1 MAWQTP
7 GSELGSISSN
17 AQIVAD
23 ESTRTYM
30 SAVYRWMVAGLV
42 ITGVTAVAVAS
53 NAQLAQMVMGLYL
66 PLIVGELVLV
76 LALSY
81 LAPKVSGP
89 VAGLMFTGYAFM
101 TGLTFSVLFLRY
113 SLGSIGS
120 TFFIT
125 AGAFAALSI
134 YGTVTKKNL
143 DGWKTFL
150 FMGLIGVVLAGI
162 VNLFLQSGGLS
173 FVIAC
178 AGVLVFAGLTAY
190 DTQKLREH
198 HANMGHKSRSSAAI
212 TGALILYLDF
222 INLFLMLLRL
232 LGNRR

>member
-7 GSELGSISSN
+7 GSVVSTN
-17 AQIVAD
+17 QQILSD
-23 ESTRTYM
+23 EATRTYM
-30 SAVYRWMVAGLV
+30 GAVYRWMVAGLA

-53 NAQLAQMVMGLYL
+53 NAALQQAVLGLYL
-66 PLIVGELVLV
+66 PLIIGELLLV
-76 LALSY
+76 VALSF
-81 LAPKVSGP
+81 LAPKVSAP
-89 VAGLMFTGYAFM
+89 IAALMFTGYAFM
-101 TGLTFSVLFLRY
+101 TGLTFSVLFLVY

-125 AGAFAALSI
+125 AGAFGALSI

-143 DGWKTFL
+143 SGWSTFL
-150 FMGLIGVVLAGI
+150 FMGLFGIILAGI
-162 VNLFLQSGGLS
+162 VNLFLASSALS

-190 DTQKLREH
+190 DTQKLRAH
-198 HANMGHKSRSSAAI
+198 HANMGHKSRGSAAI

-232 LGNRR
+232 VGDRR

>member
-7 GSELGSISSN
+7 GSVGISNNS
-17 AQIVAD
+17 QIVAD
-23 ESTRTYM
+23 EATRTYM
-30 SAVYRWMVAGLV
+30 SAVYRWMVAGLA
-42 ITGVTAVAVAS
+42 ITGVTAVVVAS
-53 NAQLAQMVMGLYL
+53 NASLAQAVMGLYL
-66 PLIVGELVLV
+66 PLIIGELVLV
-76 LALSY
+76 MALSF

-89 VAGLMFTGYAFM
+89 VAALMFLGYAFM

-125 AGAFAALSI
+125 AGAFGALSI

-143 DGWKTFL
+143 SSWSTFL
-150 FMGLIGVVLAGI
+150 FMGLIGVVLAGV
-162 VNLFLQSGGLS
+162 VNIFLQSSGLS

-198 HANMGHKSRSSAAI
+198 HANMQHKSRSSAAI

>member
-7 GSELGSISSN
+7 GSDVGIRN
-17 AQIVAD
+17 NTQIVAD
-23 ESTRTYM
+23 EATRTYM
-30 SAVYRWMVAGLV
+30 TAVYRWMVAGLA
-42 ITGVTAVAVAS
+42 ITGITAVGVAS
-53 NAQLAQMVMGLYL
+53 NAQLQQMVLGFYL

-76 LALSY
+76 LALSF

-89 VAGLMFTGYAFM
+89 VAALMFTGYAFM

-125 AGAFAALSI
+125 AGAFGALSI

-143 DGWKTFL
+143 STWSTFL
-150 FMGLIGVVLAGI
+150 FMGLIGVILAGV
-162 VNLFLQSGGLS
+162 VNIFLQSSGLS

-198 HANMGHKSRSSAAI
+198 HANMGHKSRGSAAI